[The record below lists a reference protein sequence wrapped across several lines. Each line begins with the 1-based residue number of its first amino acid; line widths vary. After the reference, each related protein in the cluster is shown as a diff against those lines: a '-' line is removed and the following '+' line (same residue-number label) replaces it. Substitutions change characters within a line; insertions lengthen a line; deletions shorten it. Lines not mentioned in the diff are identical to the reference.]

1 MLNTKQIKNIL
12 ETRANDA
19 IKALT
24 IAEQMQGKVEAVYNA
39 YLGDESFQE
48 FIDSRSDFIQ
58 YNRDGTTK
66 LIEIDGETGNERKQ
80 LAQLQAYFLEMEF

>member
-1 MLNTKQIKNIL
+1 M
-12 ETRANDA
+12 ETPANDV

-39 YLGDESFQE
+39 YLNQESFQE

-58 YNRDGTTK
+58 YNKDGTTK
-66 LIEIDGETGNERKQ
+66 LIEIDGETENEMKQ

>member
-1 MLNTKQIKNIL
+1 MLNTNTLKNIM
-12 ETRANDA
+12 EEPANDV

-24 IAEQMQGKVEAVYNA
+24 IAEQMQGKVGAVYNA
-39 YLGDESFQE
+39 YLNQESFQE

-58 YNRDGTTK
+58 YNKDGTTK
-66 LIEIDGETGNERKQ
+66 LIEIDGETENERKQ